1 MSRDRNYPPTT
12 IYRIHDYETDTR
24 DLEKAKA
31 EEHRKEHGASGPKHE
46 PVHLTPQEA
55 EMLKGL
61 RKKKGR

>member
-31 EEHRKEHGASGPKHE
+31 EEHAKDRSAEALRNE
-46 PVHLTPQEA
+46 TAHLTPQEA